1 MSKELQPTNFTEGK
15 ILGPLIRFA
24 LPVLGALFL
33 QATYGAVDLLIVGQ
47 FASSV
52 DVSAVAT
59 GSGIMLTLTQIVI
72 SFSMGT
78 TIILA
83 RQIGEGRHN
92 KAGETIGGSMTAGFT
107 ITNTHSKCFFGKPII
122 TLE

>member
-1 MSKELQPTNFTEGK
+1 MAKELQPKNFTQGK
-15 ILGPLIRFA
+15 ILAPLIKFA

-47 FASSV
+47 FARSV

-59 GSGIMLTLTQIVI
+59 GSGIMLTMSQIVI

-83 RQIGEGRHN
+83 RRIGEGRHD
-92 KAGETIGGSMTAGFT
+92 KAGETIGGSIALCGLMGFV
-107 ITNTHSKCFFGKPII
+107 IT
-122 TLE
+122 

>member
-59 GSGIMLTLTQIVI
+59 GSGIMQTMTHIVI
-72 SFSMGT
+72 SFSMGA

-83 RQIGEGRHN
+83 RQIGEG
-92 KAGETIGGSMTAGFT
+92 GTI
-107 ITNTHSKCFFGKPII
+107 KQERP
-122 TLE
+122 LEEASCSSV

>member
-52 DVSAVAT
+52 DVRTAPNAGCTYCPTGATAVAPY
-59 GSGIMLTLTQIVI
+59 
-72 SFSMGT
+72 
-78 TIILA
+78 
-83 RQIGEGRHN
+83 
-92 KAGETIGGSMTAGFT
+92 TAPD
-107 ITNTHSKCFFGKPII
+107 S
-122 TLE
+122 